1 MRQFQI
7 YWTCSRLSWQRIV
20 RHFCF
25 DECVSINGHTDV
37 KVADDDLK
45 TFFETAR
52 RGFFKIRREYTSHDN
67 QPTGSATADAHH
79 TAN

>member
-1 MRQFQI
+1 
-7 YWTCSRLSWQRIV
+7 V

-37 KVADDDLK
+37 SVADDDLK

-52 RGFFKIRREYTSHDN
+52 RGFFKIRREYT
-67 QPTGSATADAHH
+67 TAPH
-79 TAN
+79 TND

>member
-1 MRQFQI
+1 MRRFQI

-37 KVADDDLK
+37 SVADDDLK

-52 RGFFKIRREYTSHDN
+52 RGFFKIRREYTAA
-67 QPTGSATADAHH
+67 PH
-79 TAN
+79 TND